1 MRLAFFTQDEAIL
14 LAPML
19 DAVLG
24 ACRAHE
30 CRVDV
35 FSRPGAGALRDLR
48 WAAQTF
54 GVGYTLRTG
63 AEYLLCRGRDGWERL
78 GLSRRGPAPS
88 VAAAARRWGVPLARW
103 PVSPNAADVVAAL
116 RAFAPDVLVSI
127 ACPRILQETVLALPR
142 LAALNVHGGRLPAYR
157 GMHSAFWQLYQG
169 ETDGVTTVHLMA
181 PDVDA
186 GPIVAEEP
194 WHVDPGDTWHDVMKK
209 SRAAGV
215 PALARALELLQRG
228 RLEPKANDP
237 AAGVPYGK
245 PRREDVAR
253 LRARGVRLR

>member
-19 DAVLG
+19 DAVLD
-24 ACRAHE
+24 ACRDHQ
-30 CRVDV
+30 CRVDI
-35 FSRPGAGALRDLR
+35 FARPRAGALRDLR
-48 WAAQTF
+48 WATQTF
-54 GVGYTLRTG
+54 GVGYTIRTG
-63 AEYLLCRGRDGWERL
+63 AEYLFCRGRGALERL
-78 GLSRRGPAPS
+78 GLKRGPAPS
-88 VAAAARRWGVPLARW
+88 VAAAARRWRVPLARRQA
-103 PVSPNAADVVAAL
+103 SPNSAEVVAAL

-127 ACPRILQETVLALPR
+127 ACPRILHETVLALPR

-169 ETDGVTTVHLMA
+169 ETDGVTTVHIMA

-194 WHVDPGDTWHDVMKK
+194 WHVDRGDSWHDVMRK

-215 PALARALELLQRG
+215 PALMRALDLLQRG
-228 RLEPKANDP
+228 EFQPKANAP
-237 AAGVPYGK
+237 ATGVPYGK
-245 PRREDVAR
+245 PRREHVAR
-253 LRARGVRLR
+253 LRTRGVRLR